1 MSFENQNIPAGKY
14 KKTQCR
20 TWLVTSYYKQGE
32 YHLYFLIAVMAVSG
46 FLTII
51 TNSVVI
57 SIGVNARNKIF
68 EKSILSLAFVDIL
81 AGIIY
86 TPSVCLIY
94 YYSRLTSS
102 YTLK

>member
-57 SIGVNARNKIF
+57 SIGVNARKIF
-68 EKSILSLAFVDIL
+68 EKSIMSLAFVDIL
-81 AGIIY
+81 TRIIY

-102 YTLK
+102 YNLK